1 MTITTAGTAVNLAP
15 TVTKTFFKHYYKKAK
30 RSLKNRTTS
39 RSNAAAAAADP
50 HDRMNATDEFMFDE
64 AFHIVKAFIEIGTSD
79 TVEAIQNF
87 TDAPAPPIPWAT
99 TLPVMIPMESCDK
112 AAKVIVEHLGPQDLE
127 KLVGGEKWW
136 QLRPLPGLQGEW
148 IAMSNDWKKMKSME
162 KKAAQQNQAGSAA
175 KDGQQHSKPSM
186 VKARRR
192 RNKRHERALSEIRAM
207 RQKTESAL
215 KRRSRSFKRTSQDAN
230 SQRGN
235 ATSST
240 IPSAE
245 AHDFND
251 AASTTSTDS
260 HVPQPNIDAAAELA
274 SDNGLDGDDQAAE
287 TEELDRLQ
295 RVMLYFHGGGYYF
308 GSLATH
314 RYQIVRYARKFG
326 GKCFA
331 PIYRKAPQYPWPC
344 ALQDAVASYLYLIDP
359 PKGAKHTAVD
369 PKKLVIAGDSAGG
382 GLTLALLTVI
392 RDMGLPAPAGAVL
405 ISPWCDMTHSFPSIL
420 QNTATDIIPPYGFIH
435 KPSTL
440 WPINATPPV
449 SEEKKQEKGKT
460 GDEKEPR
467 RKVPVGVEED
477 NDDKKDD
484 TEPAARKSQDGCN
497 LTSSRVPVESKLAP
511 ADTSGVPP
519 APDLLWSDPIN
530 IHRSDATKDDIELRE
545 QIQLY
550 ATNDQ
555 LTHPL
560 CSAVLSGSLGGL
572 PPLYIL
578 AGDAEVLRDE
588 IVYLAHRA
596 AHPDRYPLRKDLLD
610 HCARSRENA
619 EKYDSQPTKVHLQIY
634 DQMCHVLTAFAFTS
648 QSRFAYRGVASF
660 VKHVTGAPTN
670 IKNPFPEVQE
680 GEQGPEKEGEGD
692 WEAGGMGDDSS
703 DEGGDGVSDNLGGEV
718 VSPPQA
724 SSLKS
729 SQASIRGIEREGSST
744 GGMLADAITMTPSS
758 SGQGNGA
765 SGLTALSSLGEPVN
779 GTQAKPIAIDTSVK
793 NGISQLRDEP
803 EPISAVEP
811 SHATPATAHNSTES
825 TSSADNKFRHR
836 SMSKVLSDTLHGH
849 PSGDHKSSHIS
860 SRRHTTTTHS
870 STSTRPRRGTSD
882 VANEYAGQVP
892 LLRPSFQSFMIR
904 ERVDVRGY
912 LRPLEPE
919 SSLQA
924 LRMNPDEIGRI
935 KEGPVDRYLDGQTQ
949 WAKRFAKTAKKVE
962 KQRAKNEQLATKM
975 LEEAASQGLMDIEG
989 LRRKRDVLLRNA
1001 GSTSTGEEGNTVDGE
1016 GYGGGGARGG
1026 SGLGLSA
1033 VDVAGQAEKVR
1044 SKWGWLADF
1053 GPMDLIGE
1061 TPPPGAIAGRRDTDD
1076 ALVLLK
1082 RSLQIRARA
1091 YGVQRKS
1098 RFWGAEDKPV
1108 RAHLRAEAETDLET
1122 ETSTD
1127 PTGKTT
1133 DPEGASTKK
1142 KAGHHHHHHHHHRG
1156 LRVWNLLMVRKPPS
1170 APSAN
1175 QGKAKGKAKPSNGAT
1190 PSAKPNELKVTDQS

>member
-1 MTITTAGTAVNLAP
+1 MTITTAGTAVHLAP

-30 RSLKNRTTS
+30 RSLKNRTAS
-39 RSNAAAAAADP
+39 RSNAATAADP
-50 HDRMNATDEFMFDE
+50 HDRRNATDEFMFDE

-99 TLPVMIPMESCDK
+99 TLPVMIPMESCDE
-112 AAKVIVEHLGPQDLE
+112 AAKVIVDHLGPQDLE

-162 KKAAQQNQAGSAA
+162 KKAAQQSQTGSAT
-175 KDGQQHSKPSM
+175 KDGQQQSKPST

-215 KRRSRSFKRTSQDAN
+215 KRRSQSFKRTSQDAN
-230 SQRGN
+230 RQQET
-235 ATSST
+235 ATTDTTPST
-240 IPSAE
+240 E
-245 AHDFND
+245 AHDVDD

-369 PKKLVIAGDSAGG
+369 PKKLVVAGDSAGG

-449 SEEKKQEKGKT
+449 SEEKKQEKGKS
-460 GDEKEPR
+460 DSEQEPR

-477 NDDKKDD
+477 NNDRKDD
-484 TEPAARKSQDGCN
+484 TEPAARKSQDGGN
-497 LTSSRVPVESKLAP
+497 LTSSRVSVESKSAP
-511 ADTSGVPP
+511 AHKNGVPP

-530 IHRSDATKDDIELRE
+530 IHRSDASKDDIELRE

-680 GEQGPEKEGEGD
+680 GEQGPEKDGEGNWD
-692 WEAGGMGDDSS
+692 EAGVGDGSS
-703 DEGGDGVSDNLGGEV
+703 DDGGDGASDNLGGEV
-718 VSPPQA
+718 VSPPLA

-729 SQASIRGIEREGSST
+729 SQASMGGMERERSSS
-744 GGMLADAITMTPSS
+744 GGMLAGAITMTPSS
-758 SGQGNGA
+758 SGQGSGA
-765 SGLTALSSLGEPVN
+765 GGLAALSSLGEPVD
-779 GTQAKPIAIDTSVK
+779 GTQAQPIAIDTSVK
-793 NGISQLRDEP
+793 SGDARLRDEP
-803 EPISAVEP
+803 EPISAVDP
-811 SHATPATAHNSTES
+811 SHDTPVTTHNNTAS
-825 TSSADNKFRHR
+825 TSSTDNKGRHR

-849 PSGDHKSSHIS
+849 LSGDHNGSHSS
-860 SRRHTTTTHS
+860 SRHHTTTPS

-924 LRMNPDEIGRI
+924 LRMDPDEIGRI
-935 KEGPVDRYLDGQTQ
+935 KEGPVGRYLDGQTQ

-975 LEEAASQGLMDIEG
+975 LEEAASQGLMDIDG
-989 LRRKRDVLLRNA
+989 LKRKRDGLLRNA
-1001 GSTSTGEEGNTVDGE
+1001 AASPAGEEGNTAGGG
-1016 GYGGGGARGG
+1016 GYGGGARGG

-1033 VDVAGQAEKVR
+1033 VDVAGQAEKTR

-1053 GPMDLIGE
+1053 GPMDLVGE

-1076 ALVLLK
+1076 ALVLLR

-1091 YGVQRKS
+1091 YGIQRKS

-1108 RAHLRAEAETDLET
+1108 RAHLRAEPETDLDT

-1133 DPEGASTKK
+1133 DPEGEGTKK
-1142 KAGHHHHHHHHHRG
+1142 KGGHHHHHRG

-1170 APSAN
+1170 APSATE
-1175 QGKAKGKAKPSNGAT
+1175 GKGKGKAKSSNTAT
-1190 PSAKPNELKVTDQS
+1190 PRAKPSVLKAADET